1 MSKILSIIKDNMSTT
16 FYYDNEKNLHRED
29 GPAVESRQGNKWYI
43 HGKEV
48 EPSQKMI
55 QQYNDYITH
64 INTKK
69 CSDCKNY

>member
-16 FYYDNEKNLHRED
+16 FYYDENKNLHRED

-43 HGKEV
+43 HGQEV

-55 QQYNDYITH
+55 QQYNAYLTH
-64 INTKK
+64 TNTKK
-69 CSDCKNY
+69 CSDCDKN